1 MTGPVHGPP
10 HRPRHTGRTGVPGA
24 DSGALP
30 VRGNPLPLSPAGLPD
45 GEVVPADATAQGL
58 RLPLPPPPPRP
69 RTGGVRVGPGLT
81 VLAPWSS
88 QEAAE
93 LARAGYG
100 PVPRAP
106 SGETPSSARSAAMMA
121 VGTGLSR
128 LSGFAR
134 LVAIGWVLGQ
144 HSLSDAYNQANTIPN
159 TVYDLLLGGVLS
171 ATLLP
176 VLMQSLT
183 RRRDREDD
191 EAVPAVV
198 SFLTLAL
205 VGATVLFWLLAPY
218 IVDFFLLRAG
228 GQRGAGERALATTW
242 LRLFTPQLLFIGL
255 IAVTTALLNARR
267 RFVAASFS
275 PVLANLVT
283 IAALVVADHLVHSHS
298 VQAYRQD
305 ATAVAVV
312 GIGTT
317 AGYLVQLL
325 AQVPSLVKARIPLRP
340 LWRPRHPALRTI
352 GRLSG
357 WTVGAVVAN
366 QASLALI
373 SVLANGRSGNYSS
386 FTYAYYFM
394 LLPYSV
400 IAVSIAFAVAP
411 ELAERWSVEDADGF
425 ALRLAR
431 ATRQTVAL
439 VAPAGLGLAVIGQP
453 VAVLALAHGGLTV
466 PAARA
471 TGVLLTIFALG
482 LPGFSTYLLLMRAF
496 QSQQDARS
504 MFWLYVVENSM
515 TVVLALGLY
524 PVLGVRGLTLAW
536 IVPYTVVLP
545 VVWRRLRRS
554 CGLAVPGR
562 WCADVAKA
570 TAAMTVVV
578 AVMDHFVPEPS
589 SFVGSLARL
598 AVIVVA
604 GAATYLLSARR
615 LRISEIDNLS
625 LGRLARGA

>member
-1 MTGPVHGPP
+1 MTGPVQGTPGRPGPGGLAGAGR
-10 HRPRHTGRTGVPGA
+10 RPVPA
-24 DSGALP
+24 PAPASQLP
-30 VRGNPLPLSPAGLPD
+30 PPPAGLPD
-45 GEVVPADATAQGL
+45 SEFVPADATAQGL
-58 RLPLPPPPPRP
+58 RLPPPPPPARQ
-69 RTGGVRVGPGLT
+69 RAGAVRVGPGLT

-100 PVPRAP
+100 PAPRPP
-106 SGETPSSARSAAMMA
+106 SGEVPSSARSAALMA

-128 LSGFAR
+128 SSGFAR

-159 TVYDLLLGGVLS
+159 TIYDLLLGGVLS
-171 ATLLP
+171 ATMLP

-198 SFLTLAL
+198 SFLTLVL
-205 VGATVLFWLLAPY
+205 VVATVVFWLLAPY
-218 IVDFFLLRAG
+218 IVDLFLLRAG
-228 GQRGAGERALATTW
+228 GSRGVGERALATTW

-275 PVLANLVT
+275 PVLANGVT
-283 IAALVVADHLVHSHS
+283 SGALAVADHLVHSHS

-325 AQVPSLVKARIPLRP
+325 AQVPSLVKARIPLKP
-340 LWRPRHPALRTI
+340 LWRPRHRALRTI

-357 WTVGAVVAN
+357 WTVGAVVTN

-373 SVLANGRSGNYSS
+373 SILANGRSGDYSS

-411 ELAERWSVEDADGF
+411 ELAERWSVGDPDGF

-439 VAPAGLGLAVIGQP
+439 VAPAGVGLAVIGQP

-471 TGVLLTIFALG
+471 TGFLLTIFALG

-504 MFWLYVVENSM
+504 MFWLYVVENTM

-536 IVPYTVVLP
+536 IAPYTVVLP

-554 CGLAVPGR
+554 CGMAVPVG
-562 WCADVAKA
+562 WWADVAKA
-570 TAAMTVVV
+570 TAAMAVVV
-578 AVMDHFVPEPS
+578 GVMGHFVPVPS
-589 SFVGSLARL
+589 SFVGSVLRL
-598 AVIVVA
+598 AVIVLA
-604 GAATYLLSARR
+604 GAATYLLAARR
-615 LRISEIDNLS
+615 LHIREIDSLS
-625 LGRLARGA
+625 LGRLARGG